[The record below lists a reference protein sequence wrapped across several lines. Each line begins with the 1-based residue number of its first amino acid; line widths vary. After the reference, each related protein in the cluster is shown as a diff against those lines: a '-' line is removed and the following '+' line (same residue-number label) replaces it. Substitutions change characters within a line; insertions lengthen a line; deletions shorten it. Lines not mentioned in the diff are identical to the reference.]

1 MFYPELCKVCSK
13 KFDEAIEKAKPYAL
27 LYTDFSELLC
37 LPCKLDTQSKKEVS
51 KTQETKDEKE
61 SPQNVVAVRR

>member
-51 KTQETKDEKE
+51 KTQKE
-61 SPQNVVAVRR
+61 AQ